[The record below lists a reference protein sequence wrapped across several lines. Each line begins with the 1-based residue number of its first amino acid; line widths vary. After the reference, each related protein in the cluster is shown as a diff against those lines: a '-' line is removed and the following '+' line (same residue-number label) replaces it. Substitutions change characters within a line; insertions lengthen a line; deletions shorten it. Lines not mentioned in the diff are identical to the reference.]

1 LCSNAWP
8 DPGKGT
14 VPLNPTARNFTQ
26 ERAPLPSGSG
36 YSLGVTETT
45 LLASR
50 PASVGAMLVDQVAAS
65 PSKEAFRYLEGERWV
80 SLTWSETKDQVF
92 QLAAGLLV
100 LGIGREER
108 VAIAC
113 NTRIEWILAD
123 LAIMCAGGAT
133 TTVYPT
139 TTHDDVSF
147 ILADSE
153 SKIIFAEDDGQ
164 VAKILDHLDDLPALT
179 TVVQIEGR
187 TDHPKVISWDDLL
200 QRGADHRAAHPDAV
214 DEVIAGIQASDL
226 ATLIYTSGTT
236 GRPKGVRLL
245 QDSWTYEAVA
255 VEAYDIISPDDLQY
269 LWLPLSHVFGKVLI
283 AIQTRIGF
291 ATAVDGRIDKIVE
304 NLGVVQPTFMC
315 GAPRI
320 FEKVRARVLTQAS
333 HGAKAKIFDWAFG
346 VGRKVSPLRLA
357 GKEPTGPL
365 KVQYAL
371 ADRLVFSKIKAR
383 MGGRINFFVSGSAAL
398 NREVQEWFHAAGL
411 LVLEGYGLTETSAA
425 TCVNNPRST
434 RFGTV
439 GPPLPGTE
447 ARIAEDGEILIKGP
461 GVMQGY
467 HNQPEATAEVLQDG
481 WFATGDIGELDDQ
494 GYLRITD
501 RKKDLI
507 KTSGGK
513 YVAPQKVEGVLKA
526 TSPYISQ
533 VVVHG
538 EGRKYVTA
546 LITLDPEAI
555 EGWGSGQNLNVASAE
570 ELAASAE
577 VRDLMQGYIDQANT
591 KLERWETIKRFTI
604 LPSELSIEE
613 GEVTPSQKVRR
624 RAVEKRYAE
633 RLDALYDKD

>member
-1 LCSNAWP
+1 M
-8 DPGKGT
+8 T
-14 VPLNPTARNFTQ
+14 EQTQ
-26 ERAPLPSGSG
+26 
-36 YSLGVTETT
+36 
-45 LLASR
+45 LASR
-50 PASVGAMLVDQVAAS
+50 PASVGAMLLEQVSAN

-80 SLTWSETKDQVF
+80 SLTWSETKNRVD
-92 QLAAGLLV
+92 QLAAGLLA
-100 LGIGREER
+100 LGVGREER
-108 VAIAC
+108 VAISS

-139 TTHDDVSF
+139 TTHEDVSF

-164 VAKILDHLDDLPALT
+164 VAKILDHLVDLPALT

-200 QRGADHRAAHPDAV
+200 QRGADHLAAHPTVV
-214 DEVIAGIQASDL
+214 DEVIAGIRSGDL
-226 ATLIYTSGTT
+226 ATVIYTSGTT
-236 GRPKGVRLL
+236 GRPKGVRLI

-291 ATAVDGRIDKIVE
+291 ATAVDGRIDKIVD

-320 FEKVRARVLTQAS
+320 FEKVRARVMTQAS
-333 HGAKAKIFDWAFG
+333 HGVKAKIFAWAFG
-346 VGRKVSPLRLA
+346 VGRKVSSLQLA
-357 GKEPTGPL
+357 GKEPTGLL
-365 KVQYAL
+365 KSQHAL

-425 TCVNNPRST
+425 SCVNNPRST

-439 GPPLPGTE
+439 GPPLPGTQVK
-447 ARIAEDGEILIKGP
+447 IADDGEILLKGP
-461 GVMQGY
+461 GVMEGY
-467 HNQPEATAEVLQDG
+467 HNQPDATAEVLKDG
-481 WFATGDIGELDDQ
+481 WLYTGDIGELDDH

-513 YVAPQKVEGVLKA
+513 FVAPQKVEGVLKA

-555 EGWGSGQNLNVASAE
+555 EGWGSGQNLNVSSTE
-570 ELAASAE
+570 ELVTSPE
-577 VRDLMQGYIDQANT
+577 VRELMQGYVEQANA
-591 KLERWETIKRFTI
+591 KLERWETIKRFAI
-604 LPSELSIEE
+604 LTSELTIDE

-624 RAVEKRYAE
+624 RTVEKRYAD
-633 RLDALYDKD
+633 RLDALYDRD

>member
-1 LCSNAWP
+1 M
-8 DPGKGT
+8 
-14 VPLNPTARNFTQ
+14 
-26 ERAPLPSGSG
+26 
-36 YSLGVTETT
+36 
-45 LLASR
+45 LLE
-50 PASVGAMLVDQVAAS
+50 QVSAN

-80 SLTWSETKDQVF
+80 SLTWSETKNRVD
-92 QLAAGLLV
+92 QLAAGLLA
-100 LGIGREER
+100 LGVGREER
-108 VAIAC
+108 VAISS

-139 TTHDDVSF
+139 TTHEDVSF

-164 VAKILDHLDDLPALT
+164 VAKILDHLVDLPALT

-200 QRGADHRAAHPDAV
+200 QRGADHLAAHPTVV
-214 DEVIAGIQASDL
+214 DEVIAGIRSGDL
-226 ATLIYTSGTT
+226 ATVIYTSGTT
-236 GRPKGVRLL
+236 GRPKGVRLI

-291 ATAVDGRIDKIVE
+291 ATAVDGRIDKIVD

-320 FEKVRARVLTQAS
+320 FEKVRARVMTQAS
-333 HGAKAKIFDWAFG
+333 HGVKAKIFAWAFG
-346 VGRKVSPLRLA
+346 VGRKVSSLQLA
-357 GKEPTGPL
+357 GKEPTGLL
-365 KVQYAL
+365 KSQHAL

-383 MGGRINFFVSGSAAL
+383 MGGRIRFFVSGSAAL

-425 TCVNNPRST
+425 SCVNNPRST

-439 GPPLPGTE
+439 GPPLPGTQVK
-447 ARIAEDGEILIKGP
+447 IADDGEILLKGP
-461 GVMQGY
+461 GVMEGY
-467 HNQPEATAEVLQDG
+467 HNQPEATAEVLKDG
-481 WFATGDIGELDDQ
+481 WLYTGDIGELDDH

-513 YVAPQKVEGVLKA
+513 FVAPQKVEGVLKA

-555 EGWGSGQNLNVASAE
+555 EGWGSGQNLNVSSTE
-570 ELAASAE
+570 ELVTSPE
-577 VRDLMQGYIDQANT
+577 VRELMQGYVEQANA
-591 KLERWETIKRFTI
+591 KLERWETIKRFAI
-604 LPSELSIEE
+604 LTSELTIDE

-624 RAVEKRYAE
+624 RTVEKRYAD
-633 RLDALYDKD
+633 RLDALYDRD

>member
-1 LCSNAWP
+1 M
-8 DPGKGT
+8 
-14 VPLNPTARNFTQ
+14 
-26 ERAPLPSGSG
+26 
-36 YSLGVTETT
+36 
-45 LLASR
+45 LLE
-50 PASVGAMLVDQVAAS
+50 QAAAN

-80 SLTWSETKDQVF
+80 SQTWAETKDKVYE
-92 QLAAGLLV
+92 LGAGLLA
-100 LGIGREER
+100 LGVGREER
-108 VAIAC
+108 VAIAS

-123 LAIMCAGGAT
+123 LAVMCAGGAT

-139 TTHDDVSF
+139 TTHEDVSF

-187 TDHPKVISWDDLL
+187 TDHAKVISWADL
-200 QRGADHRAAHPDAV
+200 QQQGADHLAAHPDAL
-214 DEVIAGIQASDL
+214 DTVIASIQAGDL

-236 GRPKGVRLL
+236 GRPKGVRLT

-255 VEAYDIISPDDLQY
+255 VEAYDIINPDDLQY

-304 NLGVVQPTFMC
+304 NLGQVQPTFMA

-320 FEKVRARVLTQAS
+320 YEKVRARVMTTAS
-333 HGAKAKIFDWAFG
+333 HGVKAKIFDWAFG

-357 GKEPTGPL
+357 GEEPTGLL
-365 KVQYAL
+365 KVQHAL

-425 TCVNNPRST
+425 TCVNNPRTT

-447 ARIAEDGEILIKGP
+447 VKIAEDGEILIKGP
-461 GVMQGY
+461 GVMEGY
-467 HNQPEATAEVLQDG
+467 HNQPEATAEVLNDG
-481 WFATGDIGELDDQ
+481 WFATGDIGELDDH

-555 EGWGSGQNLNVASAE
+555 EGWGSGQNLNVTSAE
-570 ELAASAE
+570 ELAASPE
-577 VRDLMQGYIDQANT
+577 VRDLMQGYIDQANG
-591 KLERWETIKRFTI
+591 KLERWETIKRFSI
-604 LPSELSIEE
+604 LTSELSIEE

-624 RAVEKRYAE
+624 RVVEKRHAD